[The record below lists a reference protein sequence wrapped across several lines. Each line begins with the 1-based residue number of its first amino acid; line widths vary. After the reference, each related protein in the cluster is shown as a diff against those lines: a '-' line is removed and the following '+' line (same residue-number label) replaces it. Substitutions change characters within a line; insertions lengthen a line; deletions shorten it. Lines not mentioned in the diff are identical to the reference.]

1 MHSPI
6 VWAMDID
13 IYEEIFALVQTRE
26 GHTELAFESTSNFA
40 FTGVVRLGMS
50 SIEFDII
57 STGYSYV

>member
-1 MHSPI
+1 
-6 VWAMDID
+6 MDID